1 MMKNSIKKSIYA
13 ICASVGFASALFT
26 QTAASGSDTV
36 IRHASD
42 ILNFQ
47 PVVIE
52 EISAKKFSDID
63 ENAWYFPYVDML
75 VKDGVINGISETEYA
90 PDGEFTI
97 AECCAVIAR
106 YLGLEDYA
114 AAAKEELIKASASGS
129 FQWYSGYVQALYD
142 TGIIKDGEF
151 SVTTSN
157 GYVMIND
164 ESLFMTP
171 VERHTFA
178 VFITRSFDID
188 TKKVKA
194 KNLYEEICDNGNNFI
209 VGGRYDGSISLYA
222 NDISDFDTIPEES
235 REDVLK
241 AYYNGIFNGDENGNF
256 NPSDLLKRAEMSKVI
271 AVVANS
277 DLRTRKEYRNLSET
291 AVLSEDKFVKDGWK
305 EKVLDRNYSY
315 LLLLEAANSISCDV
329 KAQGIDVGYIP
340 LPAPE
345 GYFYDVRFYTKNG
358 NTYKEASKAPISQN
372 EAMIVK
378 KLDQPRVMILLR
390 NSDNAEIE
398 GALRVDISSDGNVI
412 FDNLFKSVV

>member
-1 MMKNSIKKSIYA
+1 MMKNNIKKSIYA
-13 ICASVGFASALFT
+13 ICASAGFASALFT
-26 QTAASGSDTV
+26 QTAASGTDTV

-52 EISAKKFSDID
+52 EVSAKKFSDID
-63 ENAWYFPYVDML
+63 ENMWYFPYVDML
-75 VKDGVINGISETEYA
+75 VKDGVINGITETEYA
-90 PDGEFTI
+90 PTGTFTF

-114 AAAKEELIKASASGS
+114 KAAKEELIKASAKGS

-142 TGIIKDGEF
+142 TGIIKEGEF

-209 VGGRYDGSISLYA
+209 VGGRYDDSVSLYA
-222 NDISDFDTIPEES
+222 NDISDYEEIPEQS

-256 NPSDLLKRAEMSKVI
+256 NPSDLLTRAEMSKVI
-271 AVVANS
+271 AVVTNS
-277 DLRTRKEYRNLSET
+277 DLRTRKEYRTLSDK
-291 AVLSEDKFVKDGWK
+291 AVIPEDKFVKDGWK
-305 EKVLDRNYSY
+305 QTVLDRNYSY
-315 LLLLEAANSISCDV
+315 SLLLEAANSISCDV

-340 LPAPE
+340 ASAPE

-358 NTYKEASKAPISQN
+358 NTYKETSKAPISQN
-372 EAMIVK
+372 EAMIVQ
-378 KLDQPRVMILLR
+378 KLDQPRIMILLR
-390 NSDNAEIE
+390 NSDTAEIE
-398 GALRVDISSDGNVI
+398 GALRVDISSDGNIV